1 MTIENTSKQTKAP
14 VTIVGAGM
22 GGLVLARVLYLQGI
36 PVTIYEAE
44 SSTSAR
50 TQGGKLDI
58 HERDGQIALEIA
70 ELTKQFKAI
79 IQEGGEASRV
89 VDQNGKVLL
98 DDPDDGTH
106 GRPEVLRGD
115 LRNILL
121 ASLPEDIIQWN
132 KKLNYIQTLSDG
144 QHELTFADGSAA
156 TTNVLVGADGAFSK
170 VRPLLSE
177 ATPEYVG
184 IASVETYLYDVD
196 AKHAATANIV
206 GDGAMYALAPGK
218 GFQAHRK
225 PNNIIH
231 TYVSLKRS
239 KAWFDEIDFENPETP
254 VTQIASEFE
263 GWPKELTT
271 LINDSETAPVLRK
284 VYALPINHRWKHL
297 PDVTLIGDAAHLMPP
312 AGEGA
317 NLAMYDGA
325 KLGEAIA
332 NNSHNNEE
340 AIVSYETSIFPR
352 SEAAAANADEFLD
365 ILLGDRAPFAL
376 AETLTEALDGNK

>member
-1 MTIENTSKQTKAP
+1 MTIENTSKQIKAP

-44 SSTSAR
+44 ASTAAR

-58 HERDGQIALEIA
+58 HERDGQIALEMA
-70 ELTKQFKAI
+70 GLTNEFKAI

-89 VDQNGKVLL
+89 VDKEGNILL

-121 ASLPEDIIQWN
+121 ASLPEDTIQWN
-132 KKLNYIQTLSDG
+132 KKLTNIQTLIDG
-144 QHELTFADGSAA
+144 QHELTFADDSTV

-184 IASVETYLYDVD
+184 VASVETYLYDVD
-196 AKHAATANIV
+196 EKHTDAANIV
-206 GDGAMYALAPGK
+206 GDGAMYALSPGK
-218 GFQAHRK
+218 GFQAHRE

-239 KAWFDEIDFENPETP
+239 KAWFDEIDFKNPETAI
-254 VTQIASEFE
+254 TQIAAEFE
-263 GWPKELTT
+263 GWPKELTA

-284 VYALPINHRWKHL
+284 VYALPIGHRWNHV
-297 PDVTLIGDAAHLMPP
+297 PGVTLIGDAAHLMPP

-317 NLAMYDGA
+317 NLAMFDGA
-325 KLGEAIA
+325 KLGQAIADNLDNIEEAIA
-332 NNSHNNEE
+332 
-340 AIVSYETSIFPR
+340 VYEVPMFPR
-352 SEAAAANADEFLD
+352 SAAAAANADEFLD
-365 ILLGDRAPFAL
+365 VLLGDRAPFVL
-376 AETLTEALDGNK
+376 AETLREALDGNE

>member
-44 SSTSAR
+44 PSASAR

-121 ASLPEDIIQWN
+121 ASLPEDVIQWN
-132 KKLNYIQTLSDG
+132 KKLTNIQT
-144 QHELTFADGSAA
+144 F
-156 TTNVLVGADGAFSK
+156 
-170 VRPLLSE
+170 
-177 ATPEYVG
+177 
-184 IASVETYLYDVD
+184 
-196 AKHAATANIV
+196 
-206 GDGAMYALAPGK
+206 
-218 GFQAHRK
+218 
-225 PNNIIH
+225 
-231 TYVSLKRS
+231 
-239 KAWFDEIDFENPETP
+239 
-254 VTQIASEFE
+254 
-263 GWPKELTT
+263 
-271 LINDSETAPVLRK
+271 
-284 VYALPINHRWKHL
+284 
-297 PDVTLIGDAAHLMPP
+297 
-312 AGEGA
+312 
-317 NLAMYDGA
+317 
-325 KLGEAIA
+325 
-332 NNSHNNEE
+332 
-340 AIVSYETSIFPR
+340 
-352 SEAAAANADEFLD
+352 
-365 ILLGDRAPFAL
+365 
-376 AETLTEALDGNK
+376 

>member
-132 KKLNYIQTLSDG
+132 KKLTNIQTFSDG
-144 QHELTFADGSAA
+144 QHELTFADGSTA

-218 GFQAHRK
+218 GFQAHRE

-239 KAWFDEIDFENPETP
+239 KAWFDEIDFENPETA

-297 PDVTLIGDAAHLMPP
+297 PGVTLIGDAAHLMPP

-332 NNSHNNEE
+332 NNSHNSEE

>member
-1 MTIENTSKQTKAP
+1 MIIETTSKQIKAP
-14 VTIVGAGM
+14 MTIVGAGM
-22 GGLVLARVLYLQGI
+22 GGLVLARVLYLQGV

-44 SSTSAR
+44 ASTTAR

-70 ELTKQFKAI
+70 GLTNEFKSI

-121 ASLPEDIIQWN
+121 DSLPEGTIQWN
-132 KKLNYIQTLSDG
+132 KKLTNIQTFNGG
-144 QHELTFADGSAA
+144 QHELTFADGSTV

-196 AKHAATANIV
+196 EKHNDAANIV
-206 GDGAMYALAPGK
+206 GDGAMYALSPGK
-218 GFQAHRK
+218 GFQAHRE

-239 KAWFDEIDFENPETP
+239 KIWFDEINFENPETAI
-254 VTQIASEFE
+254 TQIAAEFE
-263 GWPKELTT
+263 GWPKELTA

-284 VYALPINHRWKHL
+284 VFTLPIGHRWDRV
-297 PDVTLIGDAAHLMPP
+297 PGVTLIGDAAHLMPP

-317 NLAMYDGA
+317 NLAMFDGA
-325 KLGEAIA
+325 KLGQAIADNLDNVEEAIA
-332 NNSHNNEE
+332 AYE
-340 AIVSYETSIFPR
+340 ASMFPR
-352 SEAAAANADEFLD
+352 SAAAAANADKFLD
-365 ILLGDRAPFAL
+365 VLLGERAPFEL
-376 AETLTEALDGNK
+376 AETLREALDGNK